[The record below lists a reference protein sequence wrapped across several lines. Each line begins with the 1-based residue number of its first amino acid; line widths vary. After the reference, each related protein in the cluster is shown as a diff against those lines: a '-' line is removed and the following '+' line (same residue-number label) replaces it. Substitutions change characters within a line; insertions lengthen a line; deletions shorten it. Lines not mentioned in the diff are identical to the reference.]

1 MPQRVEISGG
11 SAHTVMETD
20 NARMPGEFLTVAY
33 RCRCGHEWVPK
44 GLRYIERPRMCPR
57 CKSVRWDEPYRP
69 HQAVGS
75 QQRGLR

>member
-1 MPQRVEISGG
+1 MG
-11 SAHTVMETD
+11 AD
-20 NARMPGEFLTVAY
+20 NTQQPGEFLTTAY

-69 HQAVGS
+69 RQGVDS
-75 QQRGLR
+75 QGHELC